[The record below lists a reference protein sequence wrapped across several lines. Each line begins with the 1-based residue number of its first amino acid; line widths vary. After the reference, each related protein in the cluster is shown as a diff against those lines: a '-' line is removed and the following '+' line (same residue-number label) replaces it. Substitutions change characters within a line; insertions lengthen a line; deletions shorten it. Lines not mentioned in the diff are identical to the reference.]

1 MTGEEL
7 LQLVGIIL
15 FGIGLCLFISSTE
28 TCPVFE
34 RQPEETGGGV
44 KPITREIKPIT
55 PATPP
60 PPPSPR
66 TLADEKDPRL
76 EVIRRWQRQ
85 KLMDDREMWQIR
97 AARARSRNPADD
109 VNPPRIPPKR
119 GRR

>member
-1 MTGEEL
+1 MSEDL
-7 LQLVGIIL
+7 LQLLGIIL

-44 KPITREIKPIT
+44 KPITREIKRIT

-66 TLADEKDPRL
+66 TLADEKAQRL
-76 EVIRRWQRQ
+76 EAIRRWQSQ

-109 VNPPRIPPKR
+109 VNPPRIPPKIER
-119 GRR
+119 W